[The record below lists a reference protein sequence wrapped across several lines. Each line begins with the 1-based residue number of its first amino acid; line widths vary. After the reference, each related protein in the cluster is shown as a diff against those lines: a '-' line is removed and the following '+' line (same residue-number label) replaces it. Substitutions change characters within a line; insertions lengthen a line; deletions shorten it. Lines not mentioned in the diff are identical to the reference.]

1 MNPLALL
8 MSKQMQPQAPDYAMP
23 GPAPD
28 MATANAMA
36 MAPHAMQ
43 QMPAAQRPST
53 DMEIV
58 DFINELKPHA
68 NQLPP
73 QLKLKLDKLL
83 VTIGGGAPQGEGE
96 WDMWE
101 EQQDAKKAFPW
112 E

>member
-8 MSKQMQPQAPDYAMP
+8 MSGQMQPPQPDYAMP
-23 GPAPD
+23 GLAPD

-36 MAPHAMQ
+36 IAPRAMQ
-43 QMPAAQRPST
+43 QMPAAQRPSS

-58 DFINELKPHA
+58 DFINELKPYA

-73 QLKLKLDKLL
+73 KLKLKLDKLL
-83 VTIGGGAPQGEGE
+83 VTIGGGAPQSEGE